1 MTIRVLLAD
10 DQVLLRASLAMLI
23 DREGDMA
30 VVGEAGD
37 GDDAIAL
44 AREQRPD
51 VVLMDIRMPG
61 TDGLDATAQILADPA
76 ASDVRVIM
84 LTTFELDDYV
94 LRALRAG
101 ASGFV
106 LKGAEPSELLAAIR
120 LVAAGDALLA
130 PSVTRR
136 LLDRF
141 ARLHAPSAR
150 LVRQLQEL
158 TPRELEVLELVGS
171 GLTNAQIAERLVLS
185 PLTAKTHVSRVMVK
199 LAAHDRAQL
208 VIAAYEGG
216 LVSASG
222 EWRGPDGL
230 LPSG

>member
-1 MTIRVLLAD
+1 MTLRVLLAD
-10 DQVLLRASLAMLI
+10 DQVLLRSSLATLV
-23 DREGDMA
+23 DREPDMT

-37 GDDAIAL
+37 GEEAVEL
-44 AREQRPD
+44 ARRARPD

-61 TDGLDATAQILADPA
+61 TDGLAATERILSDPH
-76 ASDVRVIM
+76 ASDVRVLV

-101 ASGFV
+101 ASGFI
-106 LKGAEPSELLAAIR
+106 LKGVEPAELLAAIR
-120 LVAAGDALLA
+120 LVAEGDALLA

-141 ARLHAPSAR
+141 ADLHAPSAELMGR
-150 LVRQLQEL
+150 LEEL
-158 TPRELEVLELVGS
+158 TPRELEVLTLVGS

-216 LVSASG
+216 LVSPSG
-222 EWRGPDGL
+222 EWPGP
-230 LPSG
+230 